1 MQTYTRYIMKRIL
14 ALICSLLVLCSLSAC
29 NTENIGDNNS
39 SDPTVTKAEAEYV
52 GVWKAKAL
60 KFNSANTTEYR
71 TSVIEL
77 FADGS
82 GTYEERDII
91 WNYDIDTETISFT
104 VVESNV
110 ASSLVI
116 SQKDGKDVLLYNVN
130 VSSESKYDR
139 TYYRENEY
147 IEDNTPEN
155 H

>member
-1 MQTYTRYIMKRIL
+1 MWIMKRIFV
-14 ALICSLLVLCSLSAC
+14 LICALLVLCSLSAC
-29 NTENIGDNNS
+29 DTKNVGNSVNNS
-39 SDPTVTKAEAEYV
+39 SDTEVAKAESKYV

-110 ASSLVI
+110 ASSLFI
-116 SQKDGKDVLLYNVN
+116 SRKDGKDVLLYNVN